1 MKLFNLMLCGALT
14 LGLISCSDKDD
25 LTGGGNPDNGNSAG
39 DFYATINLS
48 FPTANVSRSATTDGT
63 DDNTNS
69 DAEYEIGQDYENN
82 IQSLIV
88 IMATKEGNTYKYLT
102 HATSSS
108 GLKGDENTK
117 TYTLAFKHEVLQ
129 AHAGESGI
137 YVFAI
142 ANPGTA
148 LINSIDDKKT
158 FNFDDIFDSD
168 AVGLQSPWKYADNT
182 GEFLM
187 TNKFISASVTLP
199 AESQFPQHSTPEK
212 AFDLGEVMVERAAV
226 RFDFRPVTIETEK
239 GANFYPLKESEED
252 GAATMAYVELTDL
265 ALFNQAK
272 KFYYFR
278 RVSDDGYTTGSNYAI
293 GGREYYEGSTS
304 GNASFNYVV
313 GPYADLFN
321 ATYIGTGN
329 FDIHNTGNVTSW
341 EDLITKTTGY
351 SSLADSKWTPISSLT
366 KDDDTEGDNA
376 STDGTWSPDAGGYK
390 IWRYTTENVLPAVKN
405 ASGTAK
411 YDYQVKGATTGVI
424 FKGHLRAVKALE
436 EGETAENTKN
446 PVNFAINKH
455 EPIYQYGKTLY
466 GSTVNLAYTAK
477 YAEKGTLLE
486 VDFDKSFDITY
497 VEANDEEK
505 EAGKTYHQ
513 VTITINGVDQ
523 TVDQIASVT
532 PKAGFDNA
540 KLKANGFLVFNYNTD
555 ADPYPV
561 YYPYYNRHNDNGN
574 NTSMGGMEFATVRN
588 NVYKLA
594 VTEIKT
600 VGKPVYAVDDP
611 HDPDETAEIYFTVT
625 CRMMPWVVRVN
636 NIEF

>member
-48 FPTANVSRSATTDGT
+48 FPTANGSRSATDNGQN
-63 DDNTNS
+63 DNTNS
-69 DAEYEIGQDYENN
+69 DAGYEIGQDYENN

-88 IMATKEGNTYKYLT
+88 IMATKEGDTYKYLT

-108 GLKGDENTK
+108 GLVGDKDTK

-129 AHAGESGI
+129 DHAGESGI

-148 LINSIDDKKT
+148 LINSINDEKNFD
-158 FNFDDIFDSD
+158 FDDIFDSG
-168 AVGLQSPWKYADNT
+168 AAGQQSPWKYADNT

-199 AESQFPQHSTPEK
+199 SISQFPQHSTAEK
-212 AFDLGEVMVERAAV
+212 AFNLGEVMIERAAV
-226 RFDFRPVTIETEK
+226 RFDFRPVTIPGETK
-239 GANFYPLKESEED
+239 ANYYPIKVSDAED
-252 GAATMAYVELTDL
+252 AATMAYVELTDL

-278 RVSDDGYTTGSNYAI
+278 RVSDNGYTDTDGGANYALC
-293 GGREYYEGSTS
+293 GREYYDGPT
-304 GNASFNYVV
+304 SFNYVV
-313 GPYADLFN
+313 GPYAKEFTKDN
-321 ATYIGTGN
+321 YIGGDN
-329 FDIHNTGNVTSW
+329 FYIHNNGATDMSW
-341 EDLITKTTGY
+341 ETLISGTT
-351 SSLADSKWTPISSLT
+351 ATIAESKWTSISSL
-366 KDDDTEGDNA
+366 KDDDDTAGDNP
-376 STDGTWSPDAGGYK
+376 STGGTWHDDAGGYK
-390 IWRYTTENVLPAVKN
+390 IWRYTTENVLPQVKN
-405 ASGTAK
+405 ATGNNRYA
-411 YDYQVKGATTGVI
+411 YQIKGATTGVV
-424 FKGHLRAVKALE
+424 FKGHLRPAADLKT
-436 EGETAENTKN
+436 GEDAENTEN
-446 PVNFAINKH
+446 PVNYAIHKKL
-455 EPIYQYGKTLY
+455 PIYQYGKTLY
-466 GSTVNLAYTAK
+466 GSTINLAYTAK

-497 VEANDEEK
+497 VEANNEEQ
-505 EAGKTYHQ
+505 EAGKKHHQ
-513 VTITINGVDQ
+513 VTIKVNGVDQ
-523 TVDQIASVT
+523 TVDQIASVK
-532 PKAGFDNA
+532 PKEGVDNA
-540 KLKANGFLVFNYNTD
+540 KLKANGFLVFKYNTD

-561 YYPYYNRHNDNGN
+561 YYPYYNRHNDNGS
-574 NTSMGGMEFATVRN
+574 NTAMGGMEFATVRN

-594 VTEIKT
+594 VETIKT

-625 CRMMPWVVRVN
+625 CKIMPWVVRLN
-636 NIEF
+636 NIDF